1 MKKLLTIMLISVLPA
16 LGFSASDIDQQS
28 QASSNNIQRQL
39 QQRGNLIP
47 PPNRDNSQVQ
57 NFGRFNSNQNQ
68 RDNTAPA
75 TNENNSQTQNS
86 QRNDPRMQRQ
96 QMRNPGMRQGFNPN
110 ASVVTPEERLNGRSE
125 TTDQGAR
132 ASISRPQPQV
142 HKDVPMNSETQ
153 SKNSVR
159 KIQSRN
165 QAMATNDRAVD
176 NNIQSRR

>member
-1 MKKLLTIMLISVLPA
+1 MKKLLTIMFISVLPA
-16 LGFSASDIDQQS
+16 LGFSASNIDQQS

-47 PPNRDNSQVQ
+47 PPNRGNSQVQ

-68 RDNTAPA
+68 RDTAPA
-75 TNENNSQTQNS
+75 ANRENSQTQNS
-86 QRNDPRMQRQ
+86 QRNDSRMQRQ

-110 ASVVTPEERLNGRSE
+110 ASVVTPEERLNRRTE
-125 TTDQGAR
+125 TTEQGSR
-132 ASISRPQPQV
+132 ASMSRPQPQV
-142 HKDVPMNSETQ
+142 HQDVPMNSEAQ
-153 SKNSVR
+153 SRDSVR

-165 QAMATNDRAVD
+165 QAMTTNDKTSSD